1 MKYKSNLRKN
11 FQSGTKTYFLH
22 GKQSSNPL
30 RYALEMTGHEIT
42 GKRYFLDREGYHS
55 YLLNY
60 TLKGR
65 AQVEYN
71 GKTYTLKAGDLLF
84 IDCNRHQKAKSDDSG
99 WDFYYLHCNGPALPE
114 LYAQFTTITGNVFHN
129 FSSDVFL
136 SELSFLQE
144 RLDEHPKLLLPEPTE
159 IDERLFTEFS
169 EHVFK
174 VLNDIWLQI
183 KYRGENKDMQYP
195 PYVHAAQEYIR
206 AHYTEKI
213 TLSDIA
219 AATFISPWRLAHQF
233 KQCTGST
240 VGDMIADLRLKKA
253 VELLSTTD
261 KKVIEIAV
269 LCGYGDSQMLN
280 RIIQQNY
287 SLTPK
292 QLRKTVKNGE
302 NVIGKTY

>member
-1 MKYKSNLRKN
+1 
-11 FQSGTKTYFLH
+11 
-22 GKQSSNPL
+22 
-30 RYALEMTGHEIT
+30 MTGHEIT
-42 GKRYFLDREGYHS
+42 GKRYFLEREGYHS

-60 TLKGR
+60 TLDGCAR
-65 AQVEYN
+65 VEYN

-84 IDCNRHQKAKSDDSG
+84 IDCNRHHKVESDDSG
-99 WDFYYLHCNGPALPE
+99 WEFYYLHCNGPALPE
-114 LYAQFTTITGNVFHN
+114 LYAQFLSATGNVLHN
-129 FSSDVFL
+129 FSADVFL
-136 SELSFLQE
+136 SELSFLHE
-144 RLDEHPKLLLPEPTE
+144 KLDNYPKLLLPEPTD

-169 EHVFK
+169 ERVFK

-183 KYRGENKDMQYP
+183 NSRHEDKNTYP
-195 PYVHAAQEYIR
+195 PYVHAAQEFIR

-240 VGDMIADLRLKKA
+240 IGDTIADLRLKKA

-261 KKVIEIAV
+261 KKIIEIAV

-302 NVIGKTY
+302 NVIGKIFHK